1 MGKTRRGFI
10 ATLGSAAAAGCVAP
24 ASRETTGSNHEQR
37 FERLYDAVAPSV
49 VRARTYLNGPIG
61 EGSAY
66 RYDEEHLVTNDH
78 VVGRGEAVRVQYA
91 DGDWQEVEIVGR
103 DPYSDLA
110 VLSATP
116 ESSADPLEFVDDTP
130 EIGTEVMVVGAP
142 LGLEGSAS
150 QGIVS
155 GVHRTIPAPNNFT
168 IADAVQT
175 DAALNPGNSGG
186 PIVNF
191 DGDVVA
197 VASATR
203 GENLGFGVS
212 AQLAERVVPELIET
226 GEYEHSYMGVRVAGV
241 TPLLAEANEL
251 PDVSGV
257 YIAGVMEDG
266 PSDGVLR
273 ETDDEAFTE
282 GTDVPTG
289 GDVVV
294 EMDGVPIR
302 TTPDLSRFLALETR
316 PGDRIDVTVWRGGT
330 EASVELELGS
340 RPDPNR

>member
-1 MGKTRRGFI
+1 M
-10 ATLGSAAAAGCVAP
+10 
-24 ASRETTGSNHEQR
+24 
-37 FERLYDAVAPSV
+37 
-49 VRARTYLNGPIG
+49 
-61 EGSAY
+61 
-66 RYDEEHLVTNDH
+66 
-78 VVGRGEAVRVQYA
+78 
-91 DGDWQEVEIVGR
+91 
-103 DPYSDLA
+103 
-110 VLSATP
+110 
-116 ESSADPLEFVDDTP
+116 
-130 EIGTEVMVVGAP
+130 
-142 LGLEGSAS
+142 
-150 QGIVS
+150 
-155 GVHRTIPAPNNFT
+155 
-168 IADAVQT
+168 
-175 DAALNPGNSGG
+175 
-186 PIVNF
+186 NF

-282 GTDVPTG
+282 GADVPTG